1 MNVKLRPA
9 VAGDAASLGAI
20 LSDWIDTTPWM
31 PRLHTRDEDRG
42 FVGHLI
48 VTTEVTVAELG
59 GDPAGFLARDREEI
73 PALYVA
79 VAARGQRTGSALLQQ
94 AQSVVR
100 RLTLWTFQANAGAI
114 RFYHRAG
121 FSEAERTDGARNDEK
136 LPDVRLV
143 WTRTTA

>member
-1 MNVKLRPA
+1 VNVKLRPA

-73 PALYVA
+73 PALYLA
-79 VAARGQRTGSALLQQ
+79 GLARGQGFGTALLRR
-94 AQSVVR
+94 AQDAAE

>member
-9 VAGDAASLGAI
+9 VAGDAAALGAI

-48 VTTEVTVAELG
+48 GTTEVTVAELG
-59 GDPAGFLARDREEI
+59 GGPAGFLARDREEI

-79 VAARGQRTGSALLQQ
+79 VAARGQRTGTALLQQ